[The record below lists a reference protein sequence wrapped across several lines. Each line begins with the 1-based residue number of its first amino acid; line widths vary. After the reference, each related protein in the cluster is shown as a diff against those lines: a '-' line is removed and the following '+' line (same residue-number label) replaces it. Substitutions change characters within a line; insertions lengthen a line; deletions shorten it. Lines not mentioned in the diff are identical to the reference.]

1 LLITKNDAIVASI
14 KSDVKTSTNSII
26 SYYLINGQIKDI
38 SDAIS
43 LDLSKW
49 EKNSNINNSKD
60 LSFVFKTNNKQE
72 CLRMEIDDLNS
83 TSFRVL
89 LANDKSNN
97 NSLCSQLR
105 KSYNVE
111 DINKTIN
118 SDISEYLVVFKT
130 ILD

>member
-1 LLITKNDAIVASI
+1 
-14 KSDVKTSTNSII
+14 
-26 SYYLINGQIKDI
+26 
-38 SDAIS
+38 
-43 LDLSKW
+43 
-49 EKNSNINNSKD
+49 
-60 LSFVFKTNNKQE
+60 
-72 CLRMEIDDLNS
+72 MEIDDLNS